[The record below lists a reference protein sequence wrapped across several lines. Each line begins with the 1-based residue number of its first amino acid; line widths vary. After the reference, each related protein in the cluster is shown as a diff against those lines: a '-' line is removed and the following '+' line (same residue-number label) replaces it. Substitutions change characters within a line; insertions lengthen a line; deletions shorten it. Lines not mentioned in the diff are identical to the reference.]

1 MDYKTAINKAA
12 ALCSRQEYCRSDIQ
26 KKLDKW
32 DVSAEDGER
41 IIQRLLEEKFIDE
54 KRFASF
60 FVRDKLR
67 FNRWGRQK
75 IAWQLRQKKLDNATI
90 DEALEQINPEEYT
103 EKLQEVIREKSRQVK
118 NKEPIKQK
126 AAIIRNAVSK
136 GFEYDQI
143 IPIVEQLLLK

>member
-41 IIQRLLEEKFIDE
+41 IIQRLLEEEFIDE

-60 FVRDKLR
+60 FVRDKFR